1 MLGFL
6 KKIFGEG
13 ESSKNPVL
21 EDFLEEEEEERPE
34 QSKVTIVVSRV
45 QEPSDLEELMN
56 ELYQGNVL
64 ILDVKPLLD
73 RDGHEDVIQELKRT
87 AVSLGG
93 FVGVIKDTV
102 LLVTSDSV
110 DIERRG

>member
-6 KKIFGEG
+6 KKIFSEG
-13 ESSKNPVL
+13 ENSKGPIL
-21 EDFLEEEEEERPE
+21 EDFLDEEEERSRQP
-34 QSKVTIVVSRV
+34 KVTIIVSRV
-45 QEPSDLEELMN
+45 QDPSDLEELMN

-73 RDGHEDVIQELKRT
+73 HDSHENVIREIKRT

>member
-13 ESSKNPVL
+13 DNSKGPTL
-21 EDFLEEEEEERPE
+21 EDFLEEEEEERLQHP
-34 QSKVTIVVSRV
+34 KVTIIVSRV
-45 QEPSDLEELMN
+45 QDPSDLEELMN

-73 RDGHEDVIQELKRT
+73 HDGHEDIIQELKRT

-102 LLVTSDSV
+102 LLVTSDNV